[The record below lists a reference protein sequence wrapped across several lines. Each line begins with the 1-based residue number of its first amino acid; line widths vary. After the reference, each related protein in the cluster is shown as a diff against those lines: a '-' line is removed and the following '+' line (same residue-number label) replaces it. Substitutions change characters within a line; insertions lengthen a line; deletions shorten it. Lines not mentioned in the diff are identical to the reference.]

1 MKKQDY
7 ELVKVE
13 PIQDGKRNSHCR
25 KCDLYSNCNSGLPV
39 WTEKCI
45 GKNGFVWKLKTKD
58 NGKS

>member
-1 MKKQDY
+1 MKKEDY

-13 PIQDGKRNSHCR
+13 PIQDGAGNKHCR
-25 KCDLYSNCNSGLPV
+25 QCDLYSNCNGSLPV

-45 GKNGFVWKLKTKD
+45 GKKGFVWKLKTKD